1 MNEETA
7 FKIKKFLFLTI
18 AAIIGLVLITVVYYM
33 IAMSGIP
40 AEDGDLGNIEEVI
53 VLPER
58 PGTRSL
64 ILTGPI
70 IIPLKFTIDMSRPNI
85 SALDWSALRNIDVTA
100 DVKIRANVSE
110 DGSLFFDPISDV
122 YCPGHTKA
130 GEMISKKMQTWAYIP
145 YQVGEIL
152 FHFNVGAIGTKL
164 TIDVS
169 KLQRREGVDPD
180 IPIRPGVLYLIEN
193 GLGSNDVKTISW

>member
-7 FKIKKFLFLTI
+7 FKIKKYLLLSFAVIF
-18 AAIIGLVLITVVYYM
+18 GLLLILLLYYM

-40 AEDGDLGNIEEVI
+40 AEDGDLGAIEEVI

-58 PGTRSL
+58 PGTQSL

-70 IIPLKFTIDMSRPNI
+70 IRPLIFAIDMSRPNI
-85 SALDWSALRNIDVTA
+85 SALDWSALRNIDITA
-100 DVKIRANVSE
+100 DVKIRAQVTD
-110 DGSLFFDPISDV
+110 DGSLLFDPIADV

-130 GEMISKKMQTWAYIP
+130 GEMISRKLQTWSYAP
-145 YQVGEIL
+145 YQVGAIV
-152 FHFNVGAIGTKL
+152 FHFNVGAIGKKL

-169 KLQRREGVDPD
+169 QLQRRDGVDPD
-180 IPIRPGVLYLIEN
+180 TPIKTGALYLIDN
-193 GLGSNDVKTISW
+193 GMSSSEVKIVSW